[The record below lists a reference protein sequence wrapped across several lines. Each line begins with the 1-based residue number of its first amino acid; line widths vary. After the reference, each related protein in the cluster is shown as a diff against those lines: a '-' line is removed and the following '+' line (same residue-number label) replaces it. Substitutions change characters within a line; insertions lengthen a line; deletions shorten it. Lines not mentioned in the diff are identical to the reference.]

1 MTKMNHALKVLIIT
15 GSVFLM
21 GYLLE
26 SLRHISPM
34 AGDYFTISTELLSL
48 VLSFSISCVT
58 WYTYRRSRDNHSL
71 FLGAAFLVIGL
82 FYFFHLLSY
91 PFMPDF
97 ITPNSLQKAAVF
109 WNEAGLVSGLLFL
122 ASAYVYKDTLPKAIN
137 KSSLFIAVIVLSV
150 IPLALTLFFADGFP
164 VIHSP
169 GGMNPSA
176 ASILLQLVI
185 SALILYAGY
194 LYSARLRKTGQENLV
209 CVIYGFVILVF
220 SYTVYSFYEYPEHL
234 LRAAGFYFIYLALY
248 KSSIDLPYEMLALTD
263 EKLRKATEEQYR
275 NLFDNAHDAIITTD
289 LDDRITSWNRSAGK
303 LFGWTAD
310 EVIGKN
316 LSELIIPKAQWD
328 ERKQI
333 IRDAMS
339 GMEVR
344 GFDTVNLRKDGTEI
358 DVNVTISPL
367 RASNNTIALSSIIR
381 DITERKRSEKA
392 LQYRLAFEKLI
403 MNLSTNFINIAP
415 AEIDREINDALRAIG
430 EFSDIDRSYV
440 LLFSDDRTTI
450 DNTHRWCSNKDASQ
464 IRMPKRELFDSF
476 KWFSEKMRKR
486 ETIYVPCIAD
496 LPPEASAEKAML
508 QQTPI
513 KSLIEVP
520 LINGGSVIGYL
531 GMASVRKEVIW
542 SEDMIAL
549 LKIVGEI
556 FVNALVRK
564 HAEEKLQQSEEKYRA
579 MIDNN
584 HDGIFIIKDSKI
596 QFVNEA
602 FTRIGGYTIDD
613 VVGKDFREFVAPE
626 HLEMVVDYYS
636 RRQAGENV
644 PKEYEFNILHK
655 DKKTR
660 ITIHLNVGTI
670 NYLGGVATMGSM
682 NDITERKRAEEALSW
697 ELEVNATIADMS
709 STLLSSANVD
719 EISSFVLEHAK
730 RLTGSV
736 YGYVGYIDPKTG
748 YLVCPTM
755 TRDMF
760 DICKVKDKNNILK
773 DFQGLFGW
781 VLING
786 KSLLTNTPADD
797 PRSSGTPAG
806 HIPIHR
812 FLSAPALLKRDLVGQ
827 LSVASPVGN
836 KIHIMRY
843 YDKGKLVGQVAL
855 ANSDRDYTDR
865 DLAFIERL
873 ADLYAIAINRN
884 WTEMQIKESLKEKDV
899 LLREVHHRVKN
910 NMQIISSLLRLQSRY
925 ITEKKYLEM
934 FTESQ
939 NRIMSMSLIHEKLY
953 QSKGLARIDFDDYI
967 RDLVTGLFQSYCVN
981 SNIAMDMDVKKISLG
996 IDSAIP
1002 CGLIINELVTN
1013 SLKHAFPEG
1022 RKGRI
1027 GISLNPAGENMVELV
1042 VSDDGVSI
1050 PPDVDIRKTESLGLH
1065 LVTIMVESQLHG
1077 EIDLD
1082 RSKGTKFCI
1091 KFRDVK

>member
-1 MTKMNHALKVLIIT
+1 MTKTNHALKVLIIT

-71 FLGAAFLVIGL
+71 FLGAAFLVVGL

-97 ITPNSLQKAAVF
+97 ITPNSLQKAAIF
-109 WNEAGLVSGLLFL
+109 WNEAGLVSGILFL
-122 ASAYVYKDTLPKAIN
+122 ASAYVYKDTFPKAIN
-137 KSSLFIAVIVLSV
+137 KSSLFIAAIVLSI
-150 IPLALTLFFADGFP
+150 IPLALTLFFADGLQ
-164 VIHSP
+164 VIYSQRGIDPLVP
-169 GGMNPSA
+169 G
-176 ASILLQLVI
+176 IFLQFIISSLV
-185 SALILYAGY
+185 LYAGY
-194 LYSARLRKTGQENLV
+194 LYSERLQKTGQENLV
-209 CVIYGFVILVF
+209 CMIYGFIILFF
-220 SYTVYSFYEYPEHL
+220 SYVVYFFYEYPEHL
-234 LRAAGFYFIYLALY
+234 LRAAGFYFVYLALY
-248 KSSIDLPYEMLALTD
+248 KSSIDLPYETLARTD
-263 EKLRKATEEQYR
+263 EKLRKATEEKYR

-289 LDDRITSWNRSAGK
+289 LNDRITSWNHSAWK
-303 LFGWTAD
+303 LFGWTAG
-310 EVIGKN
+310 EATGKN
-316 LSELIIPKAQWD
+316 LSVLIIPEARWD

-339 GMEVR
+339 GSEVVA
-344 GFDTVNLRKDGTEI
+344 FDTVNIRKDGTEV

-367 RASNNTIALSSIIR
+367 RAENNTLALSSIVR
-381 DITERKRSEKA
+381 DITERKRSERE
-392 LQYRLAFEKLI
+392 LQYRLDFEKLI

-415 AEIDREINDALRAIG
+415 DEIDKEINDALRTIG

-440 LLFSDDRTTI
+440 LLFSDDRTSI
-450 DNTHRWCSNKDASQ
+450 NNTHRWCSNKDASH
-464 IRMPKRELFDSF
+464 IRMPKREQFDSF
-476 KWFSEKMRKR
+476 KWFSEKMRRR
-486 ETIYVPCIAD
+486 ETIYVPRIAN
-496 LPPEASAEKAML
+496 LPPEAGAEKAML
-508 QQTPI
+508 QQTPV

-520 LINGGSVIGYL
+520 MINGGLVIGYL

-542 SEDMIAL
+542 PEDMIAL

-564 HAEEKLQQSEEKYRA
+564 HAEEKLKQSEEKYRTL
-579 MIDNN
+579 IDNN
-584 HDGIFIIKDSKI
+584 HDGIFIIQNYKI
-596 QFVNEA
+596 HFVNEA
-602 FTRIGGYTIDD
+602 FARIGGYTVED
-613 VVGKDFREFVAPE
+613 VIGKSFQEFIAPE
-626 HLEMVVDYYS
+626 DKERVVDYYA
-636 RRQAGENV
+636 RRLAGEDIQR
-644 PKEYEFNILHK
+644 EYEFNILHK
-655 DKKTR
+655 DRKTR
-660 ITIHLNVGTI
+660 ITVHLNVGTI
-670 NYLGGVATMGSM
+670 NYLGGIATMGSM
-682 NDITERKRAEEALSW
+682 TDITERKRAEEALSW
-697 ELEVNATIADMS
+697 ELEVNATIAEMS

-730 RLTGSV
+730 RLTGSI
-736 YGYVGYIDPKTG
+736 YGYVGYVDTKTG

-755 TRDMF
+755 TRDMC
-760 DICKVKDKNNILK
+760 DTCKVKDKNNILK

-786 KSLLTNTPADD
+786 KSLLTNSPADD
-797 PRSSGTPAG
+797 PRSSGTPEG

-843 YDKGKLVGQVAL
+843 YDKGQLVGQVAL

-925 ITEKKYLEM
+925 ITEEKYLEM

-981 SNIAMDMDVKKISLG
+981 SNITLDMDVKKISLG

-1002 CGLIINELVTN
+1002 CGLIVNELVTN

-1027 GISLNPAGENMVELV
+1027 GIILRPAGENMVELM

-1050 PPDVDIRKTESLGLH
+1050 PPDVDINKTESLGLH
-1065 LVTIMVESQLHG
+1065 LVTIMVENQLHG
-1077 EIDLD
+1077 QIDLD
-1082 RSKGTKFCI
+1082 RSKGTEFRI